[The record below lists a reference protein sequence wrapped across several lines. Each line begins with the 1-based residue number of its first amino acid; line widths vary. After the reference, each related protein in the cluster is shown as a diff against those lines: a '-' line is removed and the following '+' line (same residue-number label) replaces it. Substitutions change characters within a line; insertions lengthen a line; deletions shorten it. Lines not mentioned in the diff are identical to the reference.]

1 MICCFR
7 YFITLFSYLYR
18 HLNWTLKS
26 LKVCYGRDNEQLPL
40 KSFTPELSFPQSSLE
55 LLLEGKWT
63 AGRQTYCRESWK
75 EKEVV
80 NNTLFFF
87 FFFFFFCWQMDFCCL
102 KVGKEFFVWTQSRQ
116 PCRWGKCFKATLHRF
131 VNQLL
136 RLSPSCL
143 CEFRLHQ
150 LTSQGQSSSTLAS
163 FTTVTRS
170 FPIGSIY
177 FHGNSYST
185 GRKHTEKGKL

>member
-75 EKEVV
+75 EEEVV
-80 NNTLFFF
+80 NNTLFFSFSF
-87 FFFFFFCWQMDFCCL
+87 FFLLADGL
-102 KVGKEFFVWTQSRQ
+102 LLSQSRQ
-116 PCRWGKCFKATLHRF
+116 RILCVNTIKTTLQVREM
-131 VNQLL
+131 L
-136 RLSPSCL
+136 
-143 CEFRLHQ
+143 
-150 LTSQGQSSSTLAS
+150 
-163 FTTVTRS
+163 
-170 FPIGSIY
+170 
-177 FHGNSYST
+177 
-185 GRKHTEKGKL
+185 

>member
-63 AGRQTYCRESWK
+63 AGCQTYCRESWK
-75 EKEVV
+75 EEEVV
-80 NNTLFFF
+80 NNTLFFSFSF
-87 FFFFFFCWQMDFCCL
+87 FFLLADGL
-102 KVGKEFFVWTQSRQ
+102 LLSQSRQ
-116 PCRWGKCFKATLHRF
+116 RILCVNTIKTTLQVREM
-131 VNQLL
+131 L
-136 RLSPSCL
+136 
-143 CEFRLHQ
+143 
-150 LTSQGQSSSTLAS
+150 
-163 FTTVTRS
+163 
-170 FPIGSIY
+170 
-177 FHGNSYST
+177 
-185 GRKHTEKGKL
+185 